1 MNKIFCITGK
11 SSSGK
16 DTILNYMQDF
26 NKENHIL
33 PVISYTTRPMRT
45 NEKDGVDYHFVTDD
59 DISTFE
65 KEGKI
70 IEKRIYHT
78 IKGDWTYATVDDNYI
93 DLNRSSY
100 ICIID
105 LDGYQEFIKYFGPE
119 NVIGIY
125 VTLDDGERLSRALN
139 RERKQ
144 KNPNYEE
151 LCRRYLADNQDFSL
165 DKINALKLSIYTNSN
180 LEDCVHMI
188 ESDIKKVI
196 TN

>member
-78 IKGDWTYATVDDNYI
+78 IEQIIRVHWT
-93 DLNRSSY
+93 L
-100 ICIID
+100 
-105 LDGYQEFIKYFGPE
+105 
-119 NVIGIY
+119 
-125 VTLDDGERLSRALN
+125 
-139 RERKQ
+139 
-144 KNPNYEE
+144 KNI
-151 LCRRYLADNQDFSL
+151 ST
-165 DKINALKLSIYTNSN
+165 K
-180 LEDCVHMI
+180 
-188 ESDIKKVI
+188 
-196 TN
+196 